1 MSLFRQAHA
10 EPASHAASHP
20 PPAGD
25 ANSECQQLLPFIA
38 GQRDNA
44 MTMIAK
50 LQSNVIAEQQQAA
63 RLAAYWAAYIR
74 RR

>member
-1 MSLFRQAHA
+1 
-10 EPASHAASHP
+10 
-20 PPAGD
+20 
-25 ANSECQQLLPFIA
+25 LPFIA